1 MKKKMIIVIL
11 LLTELTAIGVFFWK
25 QREKTQ
31 EIKNLPQTYETQ
43 KVEELPDLMPKDWR
57 ENVKDLH
64 AVVRD
69 LSEEEREAYRAGTI
83 AEEDLLNKLV
93 GSTES
98 SLTSQEETDEQRY
111 QRTLA
116 ELIARSYLMRE
127 DYIGQLDTMM
137 LQAKQEYAAKD
148 AAERTQEQ
156 LMAWTREYTERAD
169 QLEQECDEK
178 MDALVNELRKLLVKN
193 DGDLTLLDQVIYAY
207 AQEKQEKSDLYLE
220 ELLKKGLA

>member
-1 MKKKMIIVIL
+1 MKKKLIIVIL
-11 LLTELTAIGVFFWK
+11 LLAELTAIGVFIWK

-98 SLTSQEETDEQRY
+98 SLTSPGETDEQRY

-127 DYIGQLDTMM
+127 DYIGQLDAMM

-169 QLEQECDEK
+169 QLEQECDKK